1 MHDEGVNILVKIG
14 DDNWIT
20 CHIKI
25 DLIER
30 ICIGTAADLIRIG
43 KDDCILALGS
53 NQGFT
58 SAA

>member
-1 MHDEGVNILVKIG
+1 MHGEGVNILLKIG

-20 CHIKI
+20 CHSTI
-25 DLIER
+25 DKMER

-43 KDDCILALGS
+43 KNDCILALGP